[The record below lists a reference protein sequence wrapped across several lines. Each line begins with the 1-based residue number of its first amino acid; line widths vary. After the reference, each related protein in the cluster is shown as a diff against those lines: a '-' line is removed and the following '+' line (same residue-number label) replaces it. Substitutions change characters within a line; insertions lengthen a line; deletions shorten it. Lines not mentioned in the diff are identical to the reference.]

1 MILHAGPWPAA
12 AFPLILQRLGPTQ
25 ACGSV
30 GNSLRSYTAAVK
42 PKLLDQVRDAIRA
55 KHYSYRTEKTYVQWI
70 RRFILHHGTR
80 HPQAMGEEEV
90 REFLTHLAVKRQVS
104 ASSQNQ
110 ALAAL
115 LFLYRE
121 VLRQELGWVEGIVRA
136 KRPERLP
143 VVLTRAEVRAILD
156 QLQGTKRLMAEL
168 LYGGGLRLTEC
179 LRLRVKDVD
188 FEYGQLII
196 RDGKGQKDRITLLP
210 TTSREPLARHLASVR
225 RVHERDLALGY
236 GRIPLPFALARKYPN
251 ADREWAW
258 QFVFPASKRCLDP
271 RTGKSVRFHIAE
283 SALQRTVKEAVRRAG
298 IAKPASC
305 HTFRHSFATHLLED
319 GYDIRTVQQLLGH
332 RDVRTTMIYA
342 HVIKRGGLAVR
353 SPLDRA
359 LPEER

>member
-1 MILHAGPWPAA
+1 M
-12 AFPLILQRLGPTQ
+12 
-25 ACGSV
+25 
-30 GNSLRSYTAAVK
+30 K

-55 KHYSYRTEKTYVQWI
+55 KHYSFRTEKTYVSWI

-80 HPQAMGEEEV
+80 HPKTMGEAEV
-90 REFLTHLAVKRQVS
+90 RDFLTYLAVKRQVS

-115 LFLYRE
+115 IFLYRE
-121 VLRQELGWVEGIVRA
+121 VIRQELGWVEGIVRA

-156 QLQGTKRLMAEL
+156 QLHGRKLLMAEL
-168 LYGGGLRLTEC
+168 LYGGGIRLMEC

-188 FEYGQLII
+188 FEYKQLIV
-196 RDGKGQKDRITLLP
+196 RDGKGQKDRVTLLP
-210 TTSREPLARHLASVR
+210 AASCERLAAHLADVR
-225 RVHERDLALGY
+225 RVHEHDLTLGY
-236 GRIPLPFALARKYPN
+236 GFVPLPFSLARKYPN

-258 QFVFPASKRCLDP
+258 QFVFPASKRCRDP

-283 SALQRTVKEAVRRAG
+283 SALQRAVKEAVRSAG

-305 HTFRHSFATHLLED
+305 HTFRHSFATHLLEV

-332 RDVRTTMIYA
+332 RDVRTTMIYT
-342 HVIKRGGLAVR
+342 HVIKRGGLAVL

-359 LPEER
+359 TPVER